1 MPEGCKTPFRKP
13 LDIEEGLI
21 NINESI
27 LSMNELMSSMV
38 NMQGSSIELLSMLV
52 QASRRDLLARKY
64 DTGIQTIETAVTT
77 VIPAEDSRYTQHSVY
92 EEMTRTAPVLY
103 LINLGPGNMYIRT
116 SGNGED
122 FSSIEYAVFEGGVTS
137 FYDVYEARVRSPVAG
152 TKYILTEHYSS
163 LGNTYSTLNRPV
175 EPDALT
181 VVATYGGGT
190 YPGDIL
196 QAGGANSTIS
206 FDITGFANIAKLTQ
220 ATITQLAVG
229 ASNYTLEIWERRT
242 YNPAARADLYLRT
255 WSRDYNVSED
265 SDIID
270 PITLYFD
277 RDSNAELH
285 VRIVNNA
292 GGTASEFAVS
302 FKAFVNPA

>member
-13 LDIEEGLI
+13 IDIGEGLVA
-21 NINESI
+21 INESI

-38 NMQGSSIELLSMLV
+38 DMQGSSTELLSMLV
-52 QASRRDLLARKY
+52 QASRRDLLTRKY
-64 DTGIQTIETAVTT
+64 DTGIQTIATAVATE
-77 VIPAEDSRYTQHSVY
+77 IPAEDSRYVQHSVY
-92 EEMTRTAPVLY
+92 GEMTRTAPVLY
-103 LINLGPGNMYIRT
+103 LINLGSGNMYIRT
-116 SGNGED
+116 SSNGED
-122 FSSIEYAVFEGGVTS
+122 FSSIEHAVFEGGVTS
-137 FYDVYEARVRSPVAG
+137 FYDVHEARVRSPVAG
-152 TKYILTEHYSS
+152 TRYILTEHYSA

-181 VVATYGGGT
+181 VVATYGGGA

-196 QAGGANSTIS
+196 AAGGANSTIS

-220 ATITQLAVG
+220 ATITQLTAGV
-229 ASNYTLEIWERRT
+229 SNYTLEIWERST

-285 VRIVNNA
+285 LRLVNNA
-292 GGTASEFAVS
+292 GGTPSDFAVS
-302 FKAFVNPA
+302 FKAFVNPE